1 MTRQPQRVHLHPA
14 LLTCLMLA
22 LGLSGCAIEQSPHSG
37 ELLRYGGMHETIG
50 QQQHHGR
57 VELEQVVG
65 MPHFYGVGAME
76 GLQGEITIADS
87 VPIVTTVTP
96 DGWPRPVAPTGV
108 KAALLVGQSV
118 PAWTHIKMS
127 RDVPHGRFDAA
138 VADVASQHQIDLT
151 RPFMFV
157 IEGEFRD
164 VRLHVINGACPL
176 HARMHKLELQPEDQ
190 PFELEAET
198 VSGTLV
204 GVYAADSVGKLTHPD
219 TSVHVHLIYSDP
231 HTGKRVTGHVE
242 RIGIV
247 SGAVL
252 KLPADAG
259 ADAGVVSH

>member
-1 MTRQPQRVHLHPA
+1 MRSTPHAVHDCS
-14 LLTCLMLA
+14 TCLMLLWVA
-22 LGLSGCAIEQSPHSG
+22 VVLPGCTVGQSQSTG
-37 ELLRYGGMHETIG
+37 ELLLYGGMHETIG

-57 VELEQVVG
+57 VELEQVVRI
-65 MPHFYGVGAME
+65 PHFYGVGAME
-76 GLQGEITIADS
+76 GLEGEITIADS
-87 VPIVTTVTP
+87 VPVATVAP
-96 DGWPRPVAPTGV
+96 DGRPRPIAPANV

-118 PAWTHIKMS
+118 PAWTRIELN
-127 RDVPHGRFDAA
+127 RDVPHGRFDDA
-138 VADVASQHQIDLT
+138 VADAASQQRFDLT

-219 TSVHVHLIYSDP
+219 TSVHIHLIYTDP
-231 HTGKRVTGHVE
+231 ETGKPVTGHIE
-242 RIGIV
+242 RIGIAA
-247 SGAVL
+247 GAVL

-259 ADAGVVSH
+259 ADAGVASH

>member
-1 MTRQPQRVHLHPA
+1 M
-14 LLTCLMLA
+14 CLMLA

-57 VELEQVVG
+57 VELEEVVG

-76 GLQGEITIADS
+76 GLQGEITLADS
-87 VPIVTTVTP
+87 VPVVTSVTP
-96 DGWPRPVAPTGV
+96 DGRPRPVASSGV

-118 PAWTHIKMS
+118 PAWTRIEMS

-176 HARMHKLELQPEDQ
+176 RARMQKLELRQEDQ

-204 GVYAADSVGKLTHPD
+204 GVYAADSVGMLTHAF
-219 TSVHVHLIYSDP
+219 TSVHAHLIYTDP
-231 HTGKRVTGHVE
+231 DTGKRVTGHVE

-247 SGAVL
+247 SGAIL
-252 KLPADAG
+252 KLPANVGEDAG
-259 ADAGVVSH
+259 AASH